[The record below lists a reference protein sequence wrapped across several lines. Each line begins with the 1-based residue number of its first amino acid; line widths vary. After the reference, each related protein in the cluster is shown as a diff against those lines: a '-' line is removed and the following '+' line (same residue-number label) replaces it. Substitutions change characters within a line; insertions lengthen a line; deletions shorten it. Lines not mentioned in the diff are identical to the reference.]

1 MALAYIHMLC
11 LIPYVVPIITMNIVP
26 CIPII
31 SHICVGA
38 QFITPA
44 PYHRVSF
51 PTQKKTGSIH
61 QPYGWW
67 HRLTFTHR
75 NESRTLLTPIAIS
88 NTVPYVTI
96 ITMNITLHVP
106 YNTVPY
112 VPIISCIGPHNTA
125 HFRRGV
131 IHYAR
136 PIPQEYSF
144 QHTKT
149 GSINRTPTDGG
160 TGLHSHA
167 VPNIIHC
174 ITSPLRCQIPCVT
187 SLLLR

>member
-1 MALAYIHMLC
+1 MMALAYIHMLC

-44 PYHRVSF
+44 PYHKISF
-51 PTQKKTGSIH
+51 PTQKKAGLINQPPTDDGTGLHSH
-61 QPYGWW
+61 TGM
-67 HRLTFTHR
+67 
-75 NESRTLLTPIAIS
+75 
-88 NTVPYVTI
+88 NTA
-96 ITMNITLHVP
+96 
-106 YNTVPY
+106 PY

-136 PIPQEYSF
+136 PISQEYPF
-144 QHTKT
+144 RHKKLR
-149 GSINRTPTDGG
+149 INQKHDTFK
-160 TGLHSHA
+160 L
-167 VPNIIHC
+167 V
-174 ITSPLRCQIPCVT
+174 L
-187 SLLLR
+187 